1 MLSSPLRR
9 EVSATARL
17 AVPIVGAQLAQMSMS
32 FVDVVMVGRLGT
44 SALAA
49 AVLGSTTFFTLAL
62 ICIGVIMAVNPTV
75 AQAIG
80 AGDEAEASLAA
91 RQGLW
96 LAALLGAPLTVAL
109 GWAEEG
115 LLAVGQQPETAALA
129 GDYLRAIRWGMIPN
143 LAFAALRG
151 FYEGTGRAR
160 PVLIATL
167 IGVGVNVFANDLLMY
182 GRWGLPALGLEGTG
196 WSSSI
201 VMLTLAASL
210 ALGTRFSPALRRFRV
225 LADLRRPDPAMLRT
239 LVVLGVPIGAT
250 LGLEAGLFT
259 VGTLLVGLFGE
270 TALAAH
276 QIALNAASFTF
287 MVPLGIGMASTVRV
301 GQSIGAGDLQG
312 ARRAGFVAMV
322 LGTAFMACAA
332 VFLWLR
338 PEWIISIYAGM
349 DPDPEMARLAAT
361 LLGIAAVFQL
371 VDGVQATASGA
382 LRGLKDTRVPML
394 IGAVSYWGVGMGTGA
409 TLAFGAG
416 WGSRGLWWGLTA
428 GLAAAAVLLVA
439 RFARRSMSEPSA
451 SPA

>member
-1 MLSSPLRR
+1 MLPTPLRR
-9 EVSATARL
+9 EVSATVRL

-62 ICIGVIMAVNPTV
+62 VCIGVILAVNPTV

-80 AGDEAEASLAA
+80 AGDEDEASVAT

-96 LAALLGAPLTVAL
+96 LALILGAPLTLAL
-109 GWAEEG
+109 GWSEEA
-115 LLAVGQQPETAALA
+115 LLALGQEPETAALA
-129 GDYLRAIRWGMIPN
+129 GDYLRAIRWGMVPN

-160 PVLIATL
+160 PVLLATL
-167 IGVGVNVFANDLLMY
+167 IGVGVNVVANDLLMY

-210 ALGTRFSPALRRFRV
+210 MLGVRYTSLRRFRV
-225 LADLRRPDPAMLRT
+225 LAGLRRPDPAMLRT
-239 LVVLGVPIGAT
+239 LVALGLPIGAT

-301 GQSIGAGDLQG
+301 GQLVGAGDVDG
-312 ARRAGFVAMV
+312 ARRAGFVAV
-322 LGTAFMACAA
+322 ALGAAFMAFAA
-332 VFLWLR
+332 LFLWLR
-338 PEWIISIYAGM
+338 PEWIISVYAGA
-349 DPDPEMARLAAT
+349 DPDPAMASLAAT

-371 VDGVQATASGA
+371 VDGVQATAGGA

-394 IGAVSYWGVGMGTGA
+394 IGAVAYWGVGMGTGA
-409 TLAFGAG
+409 ALAFGAG

-428 GLAAAAVLLVA
+428 GLATAAVLLVA
-439 RFARRSMSEPSA
+439 RFARRSSA
-451 SPA
+451 AAVVHAA